1 MLNSLDYVIS
11 ILIMYKAQT
20 FRLLSKYDDITHT
33 VACCVNENS
42 NFNNFDQ
49 SWKDAQCIAHGT
61 LFLEGS
67 IGTKLVD
74 PILLD
79 EHFSWCICSTNFVPI
94 TKIFNAE
101 KPKKRAHK
109 QHCQSLKLL
118 ELGRSFTP
126 SKHACSPSLIKRG
139 RLESN
144 WWWSAQE

>member
-1 MLNSLDYVIS
+1 MHNAFH
-11 ILIMYKAQT
+11 MAP
-20 FRLLSKYDDITHT
+20 
-33 VACCVNENS
+33 
-42 NFNNFDQ
+42 
-49 SWKDAQCIAHGT
+49 

-79 EHFSWCICSTNFVPI
+79 EHFSWCICSTNFVPT

-118 ELGRSFTP
+118 ELGRSFTFVILP
-126 SKHACSPSLIKRG
+126 SSLQTRMFT
-139 RLESN
+139 LPH
-144 WWWSAQE
+144 